1 MLIEK
6 ALIHGIILSVGLCGW
21 ILIILR
27 VNPRFEMKS
36 YPKEILDSV
45 DKQTKKEKIRFVSMA
60 LPVMLLVVGYIL
72 FSLVQTY
79 QYKDISLI
87 MLFFHLFISFM
98 VWNLVD
104 LLVMDWLLFCKINP
118 NFMILPG
125 TKGNPG
131 YKNYKYHFIGF
142 IKGIFICLVGA
153 IILAMIA
160 YFILI

>member
-36 YPKEILDSV
+36 YPKEILDGV
-45 DKQTKKEKIRFVSMA
+45 DKQTTKEKIGFVSMA
-60 LPVMLLVVGYIL
+60 LPVMLLVIGYIL
-72 FSLVQTY
+72 FSLVQIY
-79 QYKDISLI
+79 QYKDISFI
-87 MLFFHLFISFM
+87 ILFSHLFISFM

-104 LLVMDWLLFCKINP
+104 LFVMDWLLFCKINP
-118 NFMILPG
+118 NFMVLPG

-131 YKNYKYHFIGF
+131 YKNYQYHFIGF

-153 IILAMIA
+153 VILAMIA

>member
-1 MLIEK
+1 MLIGK

-36 YPKEILDSV
+36 YPKEILDNV
-45 DKQTKKEKIRFVSMA
+45 DKQTKKEKIGFVSMA
-60 LPVMLLVVGYIL
+60 LPGMLLVIGYIL

-87 MLFFHLFISFM
+87 MLFSQLFISFM

-125 TKGNPG
+125 TKGNSG

-153 IILAMIA
+153 VILAMIA